1 MVGIIWFVQIV
12 HYPLFGRVGADNF
25 VDYQNRHQRWTSWVA
40 GPPMLVEAFTSVL
53 LVWHPPIPN
62 TALLLMGVGLLFVIW
77 MSTLF
82 LQIPAHGDLERGFVA
97 KSHRGLV
104 LTNWIRTIAW
114 TLRGA
119 LMFWIAFTAF
129 ANLQN

>member
-12 HYPLFGRVGADNF
+12 HYPLFGRVGNEKF
-25 VDYQNRHQRWTSWVA
+25 TEFQNRHQRWTTWVV
-40 GPPMLVEAFTSVL
+40 GPPMLIEAFTSML

-62 TALLLMGVGLLFVIW
+62 IPLLLLAVGLLFVIW

-82 LQIPAHGDLERGFVA
+82 LQIPTHGELERGFNA
-97 KSHRGLV
+97 RSHRSLV

-114 TLRGA
+114 TLRGG
-119 LMFWIAFTAF
+119 LLLCVAFMAMN
-129 ANLQN
+129 NLIN